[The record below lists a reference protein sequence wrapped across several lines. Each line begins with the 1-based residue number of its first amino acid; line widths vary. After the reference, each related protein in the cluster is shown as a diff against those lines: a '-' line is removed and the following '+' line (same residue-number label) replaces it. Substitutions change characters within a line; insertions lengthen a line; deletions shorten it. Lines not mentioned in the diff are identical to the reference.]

1 MAWFLATMALLPA
14 TTLAA
19 AVTHVYKI
27 VDDMPI
33 HADVYAGE
41 SAAPRPVLMWIHG
54 GALIFGHRD
63 MLDPGL
69 REQALAAGFAV
80 VSVDYRLAPETS
92 LAEIVADVEDAYRWI
107 RTEGPA
113 AFGADPDAVVVA
125 GGSAGGYL
133 TLMMGVR
140 ATPRPAALAVFWGY
154 GNITGDW
161 YAEPSQYYLATYPVV
176 TRAEAFAH
184 VNSPGISAAPMA
196 QERGAFYLYCRQQ
209 GTWIENVSGHDPVTE
224 AEWFPAYLPVRNV
237 TASYPPTILV
247 HGQLDTDVPH
257 NQSVLM
263 DKALTAGGVVHELVS
278 VPDAGHGMVG
288 LEAAKVQQLYARA
301 LDFLIDH
308 LPRTQSTA
316 SESHTRDET
325 Q

>member
-1 MAWFLATMALLPA
+1 MIALLPA
-14 TTLAA
+14 TSLAA

-69 REQALAAGFAV
+69 RDQALAAGFAV

-92 LAEIVADVEDAYRWI
+92 LAEIVTDVEDAYRWI

-133 TLMMGVR
+133 TLMMGFR

-154 GNITGDW
+154 GDIIGDW
-161 YAEPSQYYLATYPVV
+161 YAEPSEYYLATYPEV
-176 TRAEAFAH
+176 THAEAFAH
-184 VNSPGISAAPMA
+184 VNSPGISAAPLA
-196 QERGAFYLYCRQQ
+196 RERGAFYLYCRQQ
-209 GTWIENVSGHDPVTE
+209 GTWIQNVSGHDPVTQ
-224 AEWFPAYLPVRNV
+224 AEWFAPYLPVRNV
-237 TASYPPTILV
+237 TAAYPPTILV

-263 DKALTAGGVVHELVS
+263 DKELTAAGVVHELVS
-278 VPDAGHGMVG
+278 VPDAGHGLVG
-288 LEAAKVQQLYARA
+288 LEAAKVQQFYAHA
-301 LDFLIDH
+301 LGFLVRH
-308 LPRTQSTA
+308 LPRTQSIEP
-316 SESHTRDET
+316 ESQSGDERP
-325 Q
+325 

>member
-1 MAWFLATMALLPA
+1 MAWILAMIALLPA

-19 AVTHVYKI
+19 AVTHIYKL
-27 VDDMPI
+27 VNDMPI

-133 TLMMGVR
+133 TLMMGFR

-154 GNITGDW
+154 GDIIGDW
-161 YAEPSQYYLATYPVV
+161 YAEPSEYYLATFPVV
-176 TRAEAFAH
+176 SHAEAFAH
-184 VNSPGISAAPMA
+184 VNSPGISAAPLVR
-196 QERGAFYLYCRQQ
+196 ERGAFYLYCRQQ
-209 GTWIENVSGHDPVTE
+209 GPWIENVSGHDPVTQ
-224 AEWFPAYLPVRNV
+224 AEWFPPYLPVRNV

-263 DKALTAGGVVHELVS
+263 DKELTAAGVVHELLS
-278 VPDAGHGMVG
+278 VPDAGHGLVG
-288 LEAAKVQQLYARA
+288 LEAAKVQQLYALA

-316 SESHTRDET
+316 SESHTRDDR